1 MAALTYAAPSGPYP
15 VGVRDG
21 EVLDTTHPV
30 LRPQEAGGRR
40 LMVRVW
46 YPALTDCRT
55 FRPYLVDNEVKSLR
69 WLTEATGVPQEWVDR
84 LADVRTHSVAGA
96 KPAGRGFPTL
106 VYSHGA
112 VGWVSQNTPLME
124 HLASHGYIV
133 WSVAHPGEACGVR
146 YPDGDTV
153 RYDNVFNESFL
164 GTVTDPRYLD
174 KIAGDVATRFELTPE
189 FLDDHTMGPWSQRWV
204 DDMRA
209 VIDAIEAGGIV
220 GAASDLA
227 DAGDTSRIGVLGM
240 SFGAAAAAS
249 TAQQDH
255 RVKAVVNLDGGQF
268 LSDLLDTDIRVP
280 LLHLATD
287 MRGQLTTMGFPPV
300 TAIDANE
307 FFFEPLRTAGTRG
320 DVHRLCMTDVTHLE
334 LTDLVLIPAQDRAA
348 VLPGGGK
355 AEPQPTIDLVN
366 AFIRAHFDAALLGI
380 DNRFPRPQLTEFP
393 AVAPIDLTPVR
404 TWARAHTNPPARPG
418 N

>member
-1 MAALTYAAPSGPYP
+1 MAALTYAAPTGPYP

-21 EVLDTTHPV
+21 EVLDTTHPT
-30 LRPQEAGGRR
+30 LRPQDANGRR

-46 YPALTDCRT
+46 YPAQTDGRT
-55 FRPYLVDNEVKSLR
+55 RRPYLVDDEAQSLR
-69 WLTEATGVPQEWVDR
+69 WLTEATGAPEEWVDR
-84 LADVRTHSVAGA
+84 LTDVRTHGFADA

-124 HLASHGYIV
+124 HLASHGYVV

-146 YPDGDTV
+146 YPNGDTV
-153 RYDNVFNESFL
+153 RYDDVFNETFL
-164 GTVTDPRYLD
+164 GTVADPHYRD
-174 KIAGDVATRFELTPE
+174 KITGDVATRFEVTPA
-189 FLDDHTMGPWSQRWV
+189 FLDDHTVGPWSQRWV

-209 VIDAIEAGGIV
+209 VIDALETGTVA
-220 GAASDLA
+220 GAAADLA
-227 DAGDTSRIGVLGM
+227 GAGDTARVGVFGM
-240 SFGAAAAAS
+240 SFGAAAATS
-249 TAQQDH
+249 TAQQDP

-287 MRGQLTTMGFPPV
+287 MRVQLETMGFPPV

-307 FFFEPLRTAGTRG
+307 FFFEPLRTAGTRQ
-320 DVHRLCMTDVTHLE
+320 DVHRLLMTDVTHLE
-334 LTDLVLIPAQDRAA
+334 LTDLVLIPAHDRAA

-355 AEPQPTIDLVN
+355 AEPQRTIDLVN
-366 AFIRAHFDAALLGI
+366 AFIRAYFDAVLLGI
-380 DNRFPRPQLTEFP
+380 DNRFPQPQMAEFP
-393 AVAPIDLTPVR
+393 EVTPIDLAPVR
-404 TWARAHTNPPARPG
+404 AWALTHTTPPTHPG
-418 N
+418 T